1 MRIKPFSKCEN
12 HLILILDARWEPG
25 WFSPRVRTFNPILMA
40 ILIISSHWDL
50 HSTEN
55 QRRLK
60 TDWRELPNTNKD
72 WRPHLKFVIYL
83 LWALQIWIFFSVY
96 RTKIMILTRL
106 LQIWPWIMK
115 MLNFSFSS
123 LTSLVLQ
130 SFISATLSWLQVS
143 WSWPHTNAVLWRE
156 TIRIY

>member
-1 MRIKPFSKCEN
+1 VKIIWFSYWMPGGN
-12 HLILILDARWEPG
+12 LDGSHLEWEPLIR
-25 WFSPRVRTFNPILMA
+25 FSWRF
-40 ILIISSHWDL
+40 SSSVL
-50 HSTEN
+50 TEICTQQKTN

-143 WSWPHTNAVLWRE
+143 WSWHHTNAVLWRE